1 MIVWCLQRQWS
12 HIFYL
17 LKWVEVC
24 IFFIIYNAYIN
35 IIGVPHEILLQ
46 RNIPTTKQYVLNAQ
60 KGNLQMEV

>member
-1 MIVWCLQRQWS
+1 MIVRCLQRQWS

-35 IIGVPHEILLQ
+35 IIGA
-46 RNIPTTKQYVLNAQ
+46 YVIFHMS
-60 KGNLQMEV
+60 KI